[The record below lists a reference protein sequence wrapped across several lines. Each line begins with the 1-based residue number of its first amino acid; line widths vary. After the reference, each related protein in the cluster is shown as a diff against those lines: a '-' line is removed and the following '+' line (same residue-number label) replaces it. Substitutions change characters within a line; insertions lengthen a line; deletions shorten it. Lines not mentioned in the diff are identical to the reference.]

1 MGYYIGVDG
10 GGTKTEY
17 ALFDEHKNMLVSH
30 NGPGSNHENFDRGF
44 DEASERLWAGLNALV
59 TMANIQLSDV
69 DFTLM
74 GLAGIDHPFQYEIMC
89 EKLRAF
95 GLDRFDIFN
104 DGFIVVKAG
113 SESGAAIGYNCGTG
127 TCCNAIDSD
136 GTMRQLA
143 GFGDFSGDKG
153 NGHWVAIT
161 AFRLIYDELFLGLR
175 KTLLKS
181 LVFEQLSLASKE
193 EFLGILAQLEGESSE
208 DCIRV
213 LINAFF
219 AAANS
224 GDAVVLD
231 AVEEMAERGAAL
243 IAAHALQMNFS
254 DDPIEVVLSG
264 SIHTKLPSEVY
275 VNILERKV
283 KQRVPREF
291 KFIKLT
297 RPPVTGCINWIFQQ
311 YI

>member
-1 MGYYIGVDG
+1 MRYYIGVDG

-17 ALFDEHKNMLVSH
+17 ALFDENKKMLESY
-30 NGPGSNHENFDRGF
+30 NGPGSNHENFERGF

-59 TMANIQLSDV
+59 AMANITLDDV

-74 GLAGIDHPFQYEIMC
+74 GLAGIDHPFQYDIMC

-95 GLDRFDIFN
+95 GLDKFDIFN

-175 KTLLKS
+175 KTLLTS
-181 LVFEQLSLASKE
+181 LIFERFSLASKE
-193 EFLGILAQLEGESSE
+193 EFLGILAQLEGEGAE
-208 DCIRV
+208 DCIRA
-213 LINAFF
+213 LITAFF
-219 AAANS
+219 TAANR
-224 GDAVVLD
+224 GDPAVLD

-243 IAAHALQMNFS
+243 IAAHARELNFKKT
-254 DDPIEVVLSG
+254 PIEVVLSG

-275 VNILERKV
+275 VAALERKV
-283 KQRVPREF
+283 KQSVPREF
-291 KFIKLT
+291 KFIKLKH
-297 RPPVTGCINWIFQQ
+297 PPVTGCINWIIQH
-311 YI
+311 YV